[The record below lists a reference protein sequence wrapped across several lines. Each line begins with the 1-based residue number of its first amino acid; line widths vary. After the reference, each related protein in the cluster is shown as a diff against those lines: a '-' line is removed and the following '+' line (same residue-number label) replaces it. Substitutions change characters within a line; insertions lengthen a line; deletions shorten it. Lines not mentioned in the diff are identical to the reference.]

1 VKTQE
6 ELTRES
12 ARRKPTSLFDVFPK
26 KVAEALN
33 AGKKV
38 EAETHEMVSIFFSD
52 IVGFTTISQSLN
64 ALKVS
69 NMLDRLYTVFDNL
82 SRKHKIFK
90 VETIGDA
97 WMGVTNLDN
106 EEGESHARQIAEFA
120 QDAIRSACN
129 IAIDEDDLSLGYL
142 NIRVGLHSGPV
153 VANVVGSL
161 NPRYALFGDA
171 VNTASR
177 MESNSLPGRIQCSF
191 STAELL
197 KHQAPEI
204 PLELRGNV
212 KIKGKG
218 VMKTFWVG
226 PENLAMTP
234 PSTFSARVME
244 PLSERDDEDH
254 TEGQY
259 EHSESENVSE
269 MNDSFHGITAKTGV
283 VPSAAP
289 IDVFSIRTAATASPG
304 DSVSSDGS
312 HSGENHRSPSLKS
325 HLGHSHQPV
334 KIGMDGTLEPIPS
347 DDFPIS
353 EV

>member
-1 VKTQE
+1 
-6 ELTRES
+6 
-12 ARRKPTSLFDVFPK
+12 
-26 KVAEALN
+26 
-33 AGKKV
+33 
-38 EAETHEMVSIFFSD
+38 
-52 IVGFTTISQSLN
+52 
-64 ALKVS
+64 
-69 NMLDRLYTVFDNL
+69 
-82 SRKHKIFK
+82 
-90 VETIGDA
+90 
-97 WMGVTNLDN
+97 
-106 EEGESHARQIAEFA
+106 
-120 QDAIRSACN
+120 
-129 IAIDEDDLSLGYL
+129 L
-142 NIRVGLHSGPV
+142 NIRVGLNSGPV

-226 PENLAMTP
+226 PENLAVMP

-244 PLSERDDEDH
+244 PLSEREDEDH
-254 TEGQY
+254 TETQY

-269 MNDSFHGITAKTGV
+269 MNDSLHGIIVKTGGF
-283 VPSAAP
+283 PSHKC
-289 IDVFSIRTAATASPG
+289 IDATSVRTAVTASPEN
-304 DSVSSDGS
+304 SLCSDGS
-312 HSGENHRSPSLKS
+312 HLIENHFISSHKS
-325 HLGHSHQPV
+325 HLSNSHQPV
-334 KIGMDGTLEPIPS
+334 KIAMDGNLEPIPS
-347 DDFPIS
+347 DDFPIP